1 MLGLDRAGAEL
12 TVDLAAIRYNY
23 KKLQTR
29 LGQGAE
35 LGAVVKAD
43 AYGLGANKIASTL
56 ARAGCK
62 TYFVATLD
70 EGIALRAAVR
80 SATIYVL
87 NGLVGDE
94 VKEFFCHRLRP
105 VLNSL
110 DQISRWCENG
120 NLQKINNVGSAL
132 HIDTGMNRLGIST
145 EDLQSFLTGRYQSLS
160 LSLLM
165 SHLACAEEASHPLNR
180 IQLARFS
187 SAVDIFRPN
196 SKNGVAVSFVNSS
209 GIFLGPDFHFDL
221 ARAGAALFGINP
233 TPNQANLMSEV
244 LNLKAKIVQVRC
256 VDSPMTVGYG
266 AAHHVK
272 EAARIATVPVGYAD
286 GFIRSLG
293 GRATAYIGEFCVPVI
308 GRVSMDAI
316 TLDVSAIPV
325 NLARP
330 GAIVNLIGGR
340 RALDEVAFEAG
351 TIGYELLTRVSGRI
365 PRVYL
370 DKVDE

>member
-23 KKLQTR
+23 KKLQSK
-29 LGQGAE
+29 LGQGTE

-43 AYGLGANKIASTL
+43 AYGLGANKIASAL

-70 EGIALRAAVR
+70 EGIALRAAVG

-94 VKEFFCHRLRP
+94 VKEFFVHRLRP

-110 DQISRWCENG
+110 DQIARWCENG
-120 NLQKINNVGSAL
+120 KLQKKNKLASAL
-132 HIDTGMNRLGIST
+132 HIDTGMNRLGISM
-145 EDLQSFLTGRYQSLS
+145 EDLQSFLTGRHQCLS

-165 SHLACAEEASHPLNR
+165 SHLACAEEALHPLNR
-180 IQLARFS
+180 IQLARFNG
-187 SAVDIFRPN
+187 AVDMLRP
-196 SKNGVAVSFVNSS
+196 SFKNGVTISFVNSS
-209 GIFLGPDFHFDL
+209 GIFLGSDFHFDL

-233 TPNQANLMSEV
+233 TPDRDNLMSEV

-286 GFIRSLG
+286 GFLRSLSNSG
-293 GRATAYIGEFCVPVI
+293 SGYMGETRVPIV
-308 GRVSMDAI
+308 GRVSMDLI
-316 TLDVSAIPV
+316 TLDVSKVAANV
-325 NLARP
+325 AHP
-330 GAIVNLIGGR
+330 GALVDLIGILFS
-340 RALDEVAFEAG
+340 AKD
-351 TIGYELLTRVSGRI
+351 
-365 PRVYL
+365 
-370 DKVDE
+370 

>member
-1 MLGLDRAGAEL
+1 MLHLDRAGAEL
-12 TVDLAAIRYNY
+12 TVDLAAIRCNY
-23 KKLQTR
+23 KKLQSK
-29 LGQGAE
+29 LGRGTE

-43 AYGLGANKIASTL
+43 AYGLGASKIAPAL

-70 EGIALRAAVR
+70 EGVALRAVVGGA
-80 SATIYVL
+80 AIYVL

-94 VKEFFCHRLRP
+94 VEEFFVHRLRP
-105 VLNSL
+105 VLNSM
-110 DQISRWCENG
+110 DQVARWCDKG
-120 NLQKINNVGSAL
+120 KLKKTNNVAPAL
-132 HIDTGMNRLGIST
+132 HIDTGMNRLGIAM
-145 EDLQSFLTGRYQSLS
+145 EDVQSFLRGPYKSLS

-165 SHLACAEEASHPLNR
+165 SHLACAEEALHPLNQA
-180 IQLARFS
+180 QLARFNR
-187 SAVDIFRPN
+187 AVKILRP
-196 SKNGVAVSFVNSS
+196 SFENGIAISFVNSS
-209 GIFLGPDFHFDL
+209 GIFLGSDFHFDL

-233 TPNQANLMSEV
+233 TPDQANIMSEV
-244 LNLKAKIVQVRC
+244 LNLKAKIVQVRR

-266 AAHHVK
+266 AAHQVK

-325 NLARP
+325 NLAQP

-370 DKVDE
+370 DKVG

>member
-1 MLGLDRAGAEL
+1 MLDLNRTGAEL
-12 TVDLAAIRYNY
+12 TVDLAAIRCNY
-23 KKLQTR
+23 KKLQSK
-29 LGQGAE
+29 LGEGIE
-35 LGAVVKAD
+35 LAAVVKAD
-43 AYGLGANKIASTL
+43 AYGLGATKIAPAL
-56 ARAGCK
+56 AQAGCK

-70 EGIALRAAVR
+70 EGIALRAVVGT
-80 SATIYVL
+80 ATIYVL

-94 VKEFFCHRLRP
+94 VKEFFIHGLRP
-105 VLNSL
+105 VLNSME
-110 DQISRWCENG
+110 QIARWCDKRHFKSTK
-120 NLQKINNVGSAL
+120 NLDPGL

-145 EDLQSFLTGRYQSLS
+145 GEVQSFLRGPHKSLS

-165 SHLACAEEASHPLNR
+165 SHLACAEEVFHPLNQ

-187 SAVDIFRPN
+187 AAVDILRPRY
-196 SKNGVAVSFVNSS
+196 KNGVAISFVNSS
-209 GIFLGPDFHFDL
+209 GIFLGSDFHFDL

-233 TPNQANLMSEV
+233 TPSQANFMSEV

-266 AAHHVK
+266 ATHRV
-272 EAARIATVPVGYAD
+272 EETARIATVPVGYAD
-286 GFIRSLG
+286 GFVRALG

-340 RALDEVAFEAG
+340 RTLDRVAFEAG
-351 TIGYELLTRVSGRI
+351 TIGYELLTRISSRI
-365 PRVYL
+365 PRIYL
-370 DKVDE
+370 DKVG